1 MEQFK
6 LHNRN
11 LANLLTPES
20 GQVRIVEGG
29 DCVLQDFVSVD
40 VTHRN
45 LMWQQQFLSEKRR
58 VDVELTDSDCL
69 VICNQ

>member
-1 MEQFK
+1 MQ
-6 LHNRN
+6 NRN
-11 LANLLTPES
+11 LANLLASES
-20 GQVRIVEGG
+20 GQIRIVEGR